1 MSQVDNAILVQNLS
15 PEQLTELMARVFK
28 KGFEDLK
35 KELNSQIDQP
45 KQLLNIQETAEF
57 LNLTVPTIYSKVSKR
72 ELPVM
77 KQGNRLYF
85 SRTEL
90 FNYIEDGRK
99 KSNAEIETEVDNF
112 LKKKGGKNE

>member
-1 MSQVDNAILVQNLS
+1 
-15 PEQLTELMARVFK
+15 
-28 KGFEDLK
+28 
-35 KELNSQIDQP
+35 
-45 KQLLNIQETAEF
+45 
-57 LNLTVPTIYSKVSKR
+57 VSKR